1 MRGRYA
7 ALSVLALAAGIG
19 AGVFLERF
27 HLNPS
32 MQAGTDGPEILYW
45 VAPMDSN
52 FRQPGPGK
60 SPMGMDLV
68 PVYQGEES
76 SGDPWEVTLDAAEV
90 NAIGVRTAL
99 ARMTDVEP
107 RVETVGFVGYDEHL
121 TSHVHTRVEGWIE
134 KLKVR
139 AVGDRVEERQVLF
152 ELFSPLI
159 AAATGDLVRAKEAG
173 NQSILDAAR
182 NKLLSHGMSARQI
195 AEIETGGELVRNV
208 EIEAPQNGVVIALNA
223 ADGMYLQP
231 GTLAFSVADLSQV
244 WLIVDVFER
253 DIARLTE
260 DMRAIARF
268 EHLPGRSFEGEIDY
282 IYPELDPKTR
292 TLPVRLRFD
301 NSDGALRPG
310 MFGSV
315 SLIPKESR
323 TVLTVP
329 SEAVIRTGTAER
341 VILKTGE
348 GTFRPRLVTT
358 GLRDS
363 FGDSARTEILQGIGP
378 GEEVVASAQFLIDSE
393 SALSAGFM
401 RMAPTDAEPASGKG
415 ILVALDRED
424 RVATVR
430 HGALESL
437 DWPAMTSEFLV
448 RASVSLKRL
457 NAGDEI
463 EFLAARGAD
472 GLLSLMELAPDD
484 GVAGSGTGVALA
496 VTPDGKLTLEHDPI
510 PELGWPAMTMDLPV
524 VGVDLEAIKLDA
536 PIEFDLAADDDGMFS
551 IIAIRAEG
559 ADPIKMPETDD
570 APTEGA
576 PPIVVS
582 GTIDTLNADIGT
594 ATITHGPIAE
604 IGMPGMTMDF
614 PFDPALD
621 AESLITGAKMT
632 LTFARPDGM
641 NMVLAAA
648 ELEMPAAPPIVT
660 TGTIESVDAAASKA
674 TIAHGPMKEIGM
686 PGMTMDFAIDP
697 SIDLSS
703 LATDTEMT
711 LTFARP
717 DGMTMVLAAAEVV
730 PPPMQ
735 VTGKINSIDPEART
749 ANVTHGPM
757 VEIGMPGM
765 TMDFPLADGIK
776 VSRLPVGMDVLLI
789 LRRNP
794 DFSMTLTDIALD
806 GSVTQ

>member
-7 ALSVLALAAGIG
+7 ALSVLALAAGVGGGI
-19 AGVFLERF
+19 FLERLY
-27 HLNPS
+27 LNPVA
-32 MQAGTDGPEILYW
+32 QAGSTGPEILYW
-45 VAPMDSN
+45 VAPMDPN

-68 PVYQGEES
+68 PVYEGEEP
-76 SGDPWEVTLDAAEV
+76 SGDPSEVTLDAAEI

-99 ARMTDVEP
+99 SRMTEVEP
-107 RVETVGFVGYDEHL
+107 RIETVGFVGYDEHL

-139 AVGDRVEERQVLF
+139 AVGDRVQGEQVLF

-159 AAATGDLVRAKEAG
+159 AAATGDLVRAVEAG
-173 NQSILDAAR
+173 DPRILDAAR
-182 NKLLSHGMSARQI
+182 NKLMSHGMSARQI
-195 AEIETGGELVRNV
+195 AEIEAGGELVRNI

-253 DIARLTE
+253 DIARLSD
-260 DMRAIARF
+260 DMRAVAQF

-282 IYPELDPKTR
+282 IYPELDPQTR

-301 NSDGALRPG
+301 NSDGVLRPG

-315 SLIPKESR
+315 SLVPTETR

-329 SEAVIRTGTAER
+329 SEAVIRTGSAER

-348 GTFRPRLVTT
+348 GTFKPRLVTT

-363 FGDSARTEILQGIGP
+363 FGEGGRTEILQGIGP

-401 RMAPTDAEPASGKG
+401 RMAPTDAEPARGKG
-415 ILVALDRED
+415 ILVDLDRET
-424 RVATVR
+424 RVARVR
-430 HGALESL
+430 HDMLESL
-437 DWPAMTSEFLV
+437 DWPAMTSEFPV
-448 RASVSLKRL
+448 RAGVSLDRL
-457 NAGDEI
+457 NAGDEVA
-463 EFLAARGAD
+463 FLAARGAD

-484 GVAGSGTGVALA
+484 GIAGTGTGMALA
-496 VTPDGKLTLEHDPI
+496 VTPDGKLTLEHGPI

-524 VGVDLEAIKLDA
+524 VGVDLDAVPLDA
-536 PIEFDLAADDDGMFS
+536 PIEFDLAADDGGMFS
-551 IIAIRAEG
+551 VIAVRAEG
-559 ADPIKMPETDD
+559 AESVAVMEPAEEP
-570 APTEGA
+570 AEGA

-582 GTIDTLNADIGT
+582 GTIDALNAENGR
-594 ATITHGPIAE
+594 ATITHGPMAE
-604 IGMPGMTMDF
+604 IGMPGMTMEF
-614 PFDPALD
+614 PIDPALD
-621 AESLITGAKMT
+621 ATTLMTGAEMT

-648 ELEMPAAPPIVT
+648 EPVTPAAAPIVT
-660 TGTIESVDAAASKA
+660 TGSINAVDAAALKA
-674 TIAHGPMKEIGM
+674 TISHGPMKEIGM
-686 PGMTMDFAIDP
+686 PGMTMDFPIDP
-697 SIDLSS
+697 SIDLAS
-703 LATDTEMT
+703 LPTDAEMT

-717 DGMTMVLAAAEVV
+717 DGMNMVLAAAEVV

-735 VTGKINSIDPEART
+735 VTGQINSIDNDTRT

-765 TMDFPLADGIK
+765 TMDFPLSEDVE
-776 VSRLPVGMDVLLI
+776 VSRLPIGTDVTLI

-794 DFSMTLTDIALD
+794 DFSMTLLDVTVD